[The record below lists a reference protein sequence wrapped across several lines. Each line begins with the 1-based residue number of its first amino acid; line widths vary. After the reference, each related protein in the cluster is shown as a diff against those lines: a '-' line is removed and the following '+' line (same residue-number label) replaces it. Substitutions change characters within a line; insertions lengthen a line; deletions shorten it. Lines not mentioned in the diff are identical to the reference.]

1 MFTLEKLISLS
12 MLVAS
17 ANFDNV
23 MLTALPIL
31 EVTVIRISSSAESK
45 KMFASLA
52 QETLSQAN
60 SFSSK
65 GKTDTIRFHSANV
78 LSIH

>member
-1 MFTLEKLISLS
+1 MGILEKLISLS
-12 MLVAS
+12 TLVAS

-23 MLTALPIL
+23 MLTVFPIL

-65 GKTDTIRFHSANV
+65 GKTVTIWFHSANV
-78 LSIH
+78 LSVH

>member
-1 MFTLEKLISLS
+1 

-31 EVTVIRISSSAESK
+31 EVTVIRISSSAHSK

-78 LSIH
+78 LSVH

>member
-1 MFTLEKLISLS
+1 MGILEKLISLS
-12 MLVAS
+12 TLVAS

-23 MLTALPIL
+23 MLTVLPIL

-65 GKTDTIRFHSANV
+65 GKTVTIWFHSANV
-78 LSIH
+78 ISVH